1 MIFRMKIEKGC
12 LYSERYRV
20 QHCFSRNALELSNIN
35 YIIDVLV
42 NYRHL
47 INAVELHDESEIEIL
62 NKIDGLLSGIKI
74 ENKFEKSH
82 KNEETQNQDT
92 KVDDVVAQND
102 VVLSDEDTN
111 NTKGRRTK
119 KGRGGRELD

>member
-12 LYSERYRV
+12 LYSEMYRV
-20 QHCFSRNALELSNIN
+20 QHCFSRNALELSNVN

-47 INAVELHDESEIEIL
+47 IDAIELHDESEIEIL
-62 NKIDGLLSGIKI
+62 NKIDRLLSGIKI

-92 KVDDVVAQND
+92 QVDDIVTQND

>member
-1 MIFRMKIEKGC
+1 MKTEKGC
-12 LYSERYRV
+12 LYSEMYRV
-20 QHCFSRNALELSNIN
+20 QHCFSRNALELSNVN

-47 INAVELHDESEIEIL
+47 IDAIELHDESEIEIL
-62 NKIDGLLSGIKI
+62 NKIDRLLSGIKI

-92 KVDDVVAQND
+92 QVDDIVTQND

>member
-1 MIFRMKIEKGC
+1 M
-12 LYSERYRV
+12 YRV
-20 QHCFSRNALELSNIN
+20 QHCFSRNALELSNVN

-47 INAVELHDESEIEIL
+47 IDAIELHDESEIEIL
-62 NKIDGLLSGIKI
+62 NKIDRLLSGIKI

-92 KVDDVVAQND
+92 QVDDIVTQND